1 MVIVASTLHGQQPI
15 GKVKGGP
22 KNDSNHVQ
30 ITVPH
35 AIQVHNSNMGAQREW
50 MKTSMLI
57 VLVFGARTGDGISLH
72 GWWMLPCKMLDK

>member
-1 MVIVASTLHGQQPI
+1 MVAVASTLHGQQPI

-35 AIQVHNSNMGAQREW
+35 AIQVHNSNMEAQRE
-50 MKTSMLI
+50 
-57 VLVFGARTGDGISLH
+57 
-72 GWWMLPCKMLDK
+72 